1 MIKLIKN
8 ELIKI
13 FSKKSLYIILLLIFI
28 AIFYTTYKSQKEEE
42 YSEYWIYIANK
53 NLEISSID
61 TTTYQGLVEYTRLK
75 TDIEIAKS
83 IKDNYGEESWQ
94 MQVYFQSN
102 NIAHDMFFDY
112 VFLEQQKICFEGEKY
127 EFEEIIDQEESKKKF
142 DSINNIFKN
151 NDWIE
156 FAKLLISKYEENI
169 EDIKTNKDNLYDE
182 KEIKEIIRENEVKI
196 SSLEMRIKEN
206 IPFAFDYLNEAIQ
219 EYELS
224 TMGLYY
230 IKNNNDDEYTNK
242 LAYQQFKERQA
253 KSIYIIENKQDIQN
267 TDTSRYR
274 IGSVFNL
281 ENQQIYIVL
290 LIILVTAVIV
300 SEEYN
305 KGTIKQ
311 LLIRPYTRMQIIVS
325 KFVAS
330 ICVMIT
336 ITVLVVLMVCISN
349 IMIYGTDTLN
359 IPMIIYNFN
368 EERIVSMNM
377 FEYLCVQFALKLPM
391 FLSICIIAFGCSTI
405 FGSTIIASIAPIF
418 VYFFNILGVTGINEK
433 TILYTR
439 YFLTTNWDL
448 SNYLF
453 GKLPEFEVMNVNFS
467 IAIILIYFILIL
479 IPTFVFFIKGDIK
492 NR

>member
-1 MIKLIKN
+1 M
-8 ELIKI
+8 
-13 FSKKSLYIILLLIFI
+13 
-28 AIFYTTYKSQKEEE
+28 
-42 YSEYWIYIANK
+42 
-53 NLEISSID
+53 
-61 TTTYQGLVEYTRLK
+61 
-75 TDIEIAKS
+75 
-83 IKDNYGEESWQ
+83 
-94 MQVYFQSN
+94 
-102 NIAHDMFFDY
+102 
-112 VFLEQQKICFEGEKY
+112 
-127 EFEEIIDQEESKKKF
+127 
-142 DSINNIFKN
+142 
-151 NDWIE
+151 
-156 FAKLLISKYEENI
+156 
-169 EDIKTNKDNLYDE
+169 
-182 KEIKEIIRENEVKI
+182 
-196 SSLEMRIKEN
+196 
-206 IPFAFDYLNEAIQ
+206 
-219 EYELS
+219 
-224 TMGLYY
+224 
-230 IKNNNDDEYTNK
+230 
-242 LAYQQFKERQA
+242 
-253 KSIYIIENKQDIQN
+253 
-267 TDTSRYR
+267 
-274 IGSVFNL
+274 
-281 ENQQIYIVL
+281 
-290 LIILVTAVIV
+290 TAVIV